1 MQSGSRCIPAY
12 WFLTTPGKYT
22 LVQLNGV
29 RYVDIVELRQT
40 FVMLLENLHYR
51 WLSSGWL

>member
-12 WFLTTPGKYT
+12 WVLTTPGKYT